1 MDNILLIV
9 EGPKATQ
16 VANIKEINQ
25 ETMQEFLQKNS
36 AWDVYD
42 ITRDEYM
49 NKNDNNKTDL
59 IVKFFN
65 YMLEGTIFLFV
76 SLLFEACLL
85 ISISIISVSPVC
97 ALLIFWYSVSA
108 VCSFFS
114 VFTILSSLS
123 VEFCSVSDAL
133 TIADS

>member
-1 MDNILLIV
+1 MDNILLMV
-9 EGPKATQ
+9 DGPKATQ

-49 NKNDNNKTDL
+49 NKNDNIKTDL

-65 YMLEGTIFLFV
+65 CMLEGTIFLFV
-76 SLLFEACLL
+76 SLLFEA
-85 ISISIISVSPVC
+85 
-97 ALLIFWYSVSA
+97 
-108 VCSFFS
+108 
-114 VFTILSSLS
+114 
-123 VEFCSVSDAL
+123 
-133 TIADS
+133 

>member
-1 MDNILLIV
+1 MDNILLMV

-65 YMLEGTIFLFV
+65 YMLEGTILLFV
-76 SLLFEACLL
+76 SLLFEAWLL
-85 ISISIISVSPVC
+85 ISISIISVSPAC